1 MKIEKD
7 LKFDLED
14 FCIPSH
20 YQNDVEYVMIP
31 HGLIQDRVEKLAEQ
45 IVNETSDGELVACCI
60 LKGGHLFY
68 SDLMNAV
75 KRKRKVVNAKLEQV
89 RLQLEFI
96 RVKSYHNT
104 TSTGTV
110 DIQGCDLAGLKGKHV
125 LLVEDIVDTGTTMRE
140 VLKAIHPFEPKSLK
154 VVSLLVKRTPLSNG
168 YSPDYFGFSIPD
180 VFCVGY
186 CLDYNEYFRDLDH
199 ICAINDT
206 GKEKYKQ

>member
-7 LKFDLED
+7 LKFDLEE
-14 FCIPSH
+14 FCIPTH
-20 YQNDVEYVMIP
+20 YNDDVEYVMIP

-45 IVNETSDGELVACCI
+45 IVEETSDGSLVACCI

-68 SDLMNAV
+68 SDLMKSV
-75 KRKRKVVNAKLEQV
+75 KNKRRVVNARLEQV

-96 RVKSYHNT
+96 RVKSYHNSH
-104 TSTGTV
+104 STGKV
-110 DIQGCDLAGLKGKHV
+110 DIQGIDLSGLKGKHV
-125 LLVEDIVDTGTTMRE
+125 LLVEDIIDTGTTMRE
-140 VLKAIHPFEPKSLK
+140 LLKAIHQYEPKSIK

-168 YSPDYFGFSIPD
+168 YTPDYYGFSIPD

-199 ICAINDT
+199 ICAISEK